1 MTASISRANTN
12 TRIGTCP
19 HGLPLGACPICNGM
33 GGGGS
38 VKRDNKPKEMSYNE
52 CYAIWQ
58 VMKAQK
64 AARKEL
70 QQQFAIQDL
79 AVNINKIQDKIN
91 AFKVAIQNSTL
102 PKPIIKAVVVFAD
115 SVLMPLA
122 KAVKAIANVVQDLAQ
137 TINKAV
143 ENLKQKA
150 IDIMDKLTAVFGEVK
165 AAIQKK
171 IEEKF
176 KEVKKKIFNLFGI
189 FEAEN
194 EEDEDV
200 KKIEEQ
206 KRLNE
211 ENVTKETIL
220 FTPKFEEKDKIL

>member
-1 MTASISRANTN
+1 MTASLSRAATN

-33 GGGGS
+33 GGGGG

-52 CYAIWQ
+52 CYAVWQ
-58 VMKAQK
+58 MMKAQK

-79 AVNINKIQDKIN
+79 AANLNKIQDKII
-91 AFKVAIQNSTL
+91 AFKTAVQNSSL

-122 KAVKAIANVVQDLAQ
+122 KAIKAISNVVQDIAQ

-189 FEAEN
+189 FETEN

-206 KRLNE
+206 KRLQE
-211 ENVTKETIL
+211 ENTTKEIVL
-220 FTPKFEEKDKIL
+220 RTPNLKEKENK

>member
-1 MTASISRANTN
+1 MTASISRATTN

-33 GGGGS
+33 GGGAS

-91 AFKVAIQNSTL
+91 AFKVAVQNSSL
-102 PKPIIKAVVVFAD
+102 PKPIIKAIVVFAD

-122 KAVKAIANVVQDLAQ
+122 KAIKSIANVVQDLAK

-143 ENLKQKA
+143 ENLKQKV
-150 IDIMDKLTAVFGEVK
+150 IDIMDKLTAIIGEAKV
-165 AAIQKK
+165 AIQKK

-189 FEAEN
+189 LSTEN
-194 EEDEDV
+194 GEDEEV
-200 KKIEEQ
+200 KKLEEQ
-206 KRLNE
+206 KKLQE
-211 ENVTKETIL
+211 KSTTKEITL
-220 FTPKFEEKDKIL
+220 FTPKFKKKDKD